1 MVSVRVLA
9 DDLTGALDCAAR
21 FVGLTGSMPVFWK
34 PLRSHEVL
42 NGSAAVDTGTRE
54 MDAGAARQVNRSLA
68 GVLSD
73 SDIAFKKL
81 DSLLRGS
88 PASEIGACLRLFDHC
103 VIAPAFPYQGRITRN
118 GRQLAKLQGETWRDC
133 GVSLAADLAGM
144 GIQVSVRRGS
154 DAATPGVSLWDAE
167 TEADLL
173 AVVDSAREL
182 PGRVLWCGSGG
193 LAGALAGAIAPPPPP
208 LLRPMLALI
217 GSDHPASVAQLS
229 AAWAYVLRIR
239 RGDDDDEVAP
249 VARRL
254 ERGAAAVTITLPP
267 GLERAEAR
275 RRIVQGF
282 AAMLERI
289 EPPGTLV
296 IAGGETLRDVC
307 DALGANHL
315 EVDGEVV
322 PGVPTS
328 VMNGGRWDGV
338 TVVSKS
344 GAFGD
349 AGLLVR
355 LLGGR

>member
-1 MVSVRVLA
+1 MVAVRVLA

-21 FVGLTGSMPVFWK
+21 FIALTGSMPVFWR
-34 PLRSHEVL
+34 PPQSLPVLDRS
-42 NGSAAVDTGTRE
+42 SAAVDAGTRE
-54 MDAGAARQVNRSLA
+54 MEEATARQVNRGLA
-68 GVLSD
+68 GLLCD
-73 SDIAFKKL
+73 ADIAFKKL

-88 PASEIGACLRLFDHC
+88 PAAEISACLRFFDHC
-103 VIAPAFPYQGRITRN
+103 VIAPAFPYQGRVTRN
-118 GRQLAKLQGETWRDC
+118 GRQLVKLQGEAWRDC
-133 GVSLAADLAGM
+133 GVDLAAGLNAF
-144 GIQVSVRRGS
+144 GITVSPRRSGKG
-154 DAATPGVSLWDAE
+154 AVPGVSLWDAE

-173 AVVDSAREL
+173 AVVDATREL
-182 PGRVLWCGSGG
+182 PGSVLWCGSGG

-208 LLRPMLALI
+208 LPRPILALI

-229 AAWAYVLRIR
+229 AAWAHVLRIR
-239 RGDDDDEVAP
+239 RGDDDEVAP

-254 ERGAAAVTITLPP
+254 GRGAAAVTITLPP
-267 GLERAEAR
+267 GLERGIAR
-275 RRIVQGF
+275 RQIAEGF
-282 AAMLERI
+282 AALLERI

-307 DALGANHL
+307 DALGVDYL

-328 VMNGGRWDGV
+328 VLNGGRWDGV